1 MKLREALALLGLTI
15 EHTPDEAKAAY
26 RKKALELHPDKNP
39 ESPDANERF
48 TEVSVAYAR
57 VKKYHE
63 LGGADGQGDDG
74 SAHVDQDTLDML
86 AEMFGPRLS
95 ADAAKSIA
103 SSLRGQPAAPP
114 TPPKPLAPTNPDL
127 AARIAATRAKEVEAR
142 RAKAAASAAA
152 ASAATQE

>member
-15 EHTPDEAKAAY
+15 EHTPAEAKAAY

-39 ESPDANERF
+39 ESPERANERF
-48 TEVSVAYAR
+48 TEVGVAYAR

-74 SAHVDQDTLDML
+74 SAHVDQDMMDML

-95 ADAAKSIA
+95 AEAAKSIA
-103 SSLRGQPAAPP
+103 SSLRVQPAVPP
-114 TPPKPLAPTNPDL
+114 TPPKPLVPTNPDL
-127 AARIAATRAKEVEAR
+127 AARIAATRAKEAEAR
-142 RAKAAASAAA
+142 QAKAAASAAA
-152 ASAATQE
+152 QD